1 MGLKRKDQPIIIGI
15 TGHVLAQFTKK
26 GIDAGMDE
34 VLSKPCYIETIHKV
48 LEKYNLLNDPQN
60 KRKWKDNSCTFS
72 DWISDFKIKY

>member
-26 GIDAGMDE
+26 GIVAGMDE

-48 LEKYNLLNDPQN
+48 LE
-60 KRKWKDNSCTFS
+60 
-72 DWISDFKIKY
+72 